1 MSVGAALG
9 GAVLGAF
16 ALAGCQSLDM
26 DWMKRAPA
34 EPARAEASDPAA
46 LRLAEAGERALE
58 AFSRLA
64 DARSRDMPAA
74 MAIPRHV
81 APELQRKVTVDL
93 LGPLETVAERLAE
106 EAGYDFVVVG
116 ARPAVPVMVEVGAKD
131 EPLIFV
137 LNDAG
142 MQAGQAALLTV
153 DAGRMLVRLDWLD
166 GASVKGVRDS
176 AGESR

>member
-1 MSVGAALG
+1 MSAGAALG
-9 GAVLGAF
+9 GAVFGAF
-16 ALAGCQSLDM
+16 ALAGCQSLDL

-34 EPARAEASDPAA
+34 EPAQAEASDPAA

-64 DARSRDMPAA
+64 ETRSRDMPAS
-74 MAIPRHV
+74 MEIPRHV

-93 LGPLETVAERLAE
+93 LGPLETVAERLAD

-116 ARPAVPVMVEVGAKD
+116 ARPPVPVMVEVDAKD

-166 GASVKGVRDS
+166 GDPAPRARGSGP
-176 AGESR
+176 